1 VTRLVVGVTGAS
13 GAPYAARLLHHLRGR
28 TDVSVDVV
36 LTRNARLVWNDEVG
50 VEPESFG
57 FRVWPPGDFTAPF
70 ASGSGGADALVVVP
84 CTTGALARIATGQS
98 SDLLARTAE
107 VMLKE
112 RRRLVLVLRE
122 APLSLM
128 AARHVVAL
136 VEAGADVLPASP
148 SFYTAPRDL
157 HALLDTV
164 AMRALDRA
172 GVRLDLPRWTGA
184 LQRLR
189 YDPAAP

>member
-1 VTRLVVGVTGAS
+1 MKRLVVGITGAS
-13 GAPYAARLLHHLRGR
+13 GAPYAARLLHHLRDR
-28 TDVSVDVV
+28 ADVSVEVV

-50 VEPESFG
+50 RPPDDFG

-70 ASGSGGADALVVVP
+70 ASGSAPFDGMIVVP

-98 SDLLARTAE
+98 SDLLSRAAE

-122 APLSLM
+122 APLSLL
-128 AARHVVAL
+128 AARHVVSL
-136 VEAGADVLPASP
+136 IEAGADVLPASP

-157 HALLDTV
+157 HAVLDTV
-164 AMRALDRA
+164 VVRALDRCGLA
-172 GVRLDLPRWTGA
+172 LDLPRWTGA
-184 LQRLR
+184 LQRLH